1 MGALYLK
8 QFQKKR
14 LRRILRRFS
23 NIKFSIF
30 IIFLSSVI
38 FCFGTCLEQN
48 KAVEFYTTRYPVMS
62 NINHFLTWQT
72 ISFFHLNSVYE
83 SLFHRSML
91 LITCI
96 SLFSCS
102 IWTQI
107 PLLKKRRQWEF
118 STKRGNSSS
127 KWYFSQNSPN
137 SVLYNFHTK
146 KSIFRQGKKNYGQDK
161 ILGLIGAI
169 CVHISLLILL
179 FSITK
184 QVIKNFSLEEG
195 NLQGEIF
202 HLNNVNIFNTNG
214 KIKRDFIAR
223 LNTLW
228 INSTNK

>member
-83 SLFHRSML
+83 SWFYRSIL

-107 PLLKKRRQWEF
+107 PLLKK
-118 STKRGNSSS
+118 SGNGN
-127 KWYFSQNSPN
+127 FQQNVVIHLQSGIFLKIYLTLHYIT
-137 SVLYNFHTK
+137 SILK
-146 KSIFRQGKKNYGQDK
+146 KVFFDKEKK
-161 ILGLIGAI
+161 
-169 CVHISLLILL
+169 
-179 FSITK
+179 TM
-184 QVIKNFSLEEG
+184 
-195 NLQGEIF
+195 
-202 HLNNVNIFNTNG
+202 G
-214 KIKRDFIAR
+214 KIKF
-223 LNTLW
+223 
-228 INSTNK
+228 